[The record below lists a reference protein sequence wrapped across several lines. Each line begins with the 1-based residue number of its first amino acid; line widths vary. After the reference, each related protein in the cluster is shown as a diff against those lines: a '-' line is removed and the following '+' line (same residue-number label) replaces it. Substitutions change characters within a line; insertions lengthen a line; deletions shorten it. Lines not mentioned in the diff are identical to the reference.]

1 MVVVVTA
8 AVVDWVGWLLF
19 WNEVDGWDRDGAV
32 LDLDFVVLVVVTD
45 GANPTGGRIDRG
57 CFRTT

>member
-1 MVVVVTA
+1 MVVADV
-8 AVVDWVGWLLF
+8 VGWLLF
-19 WNEVDGWDRDGAV
+19 WNEVDGRDRDGAV

-45 GANPTGGRIDRG
+45 GTNPMGGRIDRG